1 MSTPVVTIETVADQP
16 SVAVPTLSEGS
27 TPVVPGGRSRAARV
41 LSRTSRVVIELGK
54 WILVLAI
61 LVLFLDHFSRGM
73 LSGLVD
79 SGFLMPIPTLL
90 STSPAVPR

>member
-1 MSTPVVTIETVADQP
+1 MSTPVITIETVADQP

-27 TPVVPGGRSRAARV
+27 TPVVPGGRSRAAHVR
-41 LSRTSRVVIELGK
+41 SRTSRVVIELGK
-54 WILVLAI
+54 WILVLAM
-61 LVLFLDHFSRGM
+61 LVFLLDHFSRGM

-79 SGFLMPIPTLL
+79 SGFLMPIPTFL